1 MGGRVQYVRP
11 YQYDQ
16 PNAPP
21 PYSLWISPFADNEA
35 DQIRTYVTRDTY
47 RQGALCPS
55 I

>member
-1 MGGRVQYVRP
+1 MKAQSRRYR
-11 YQYDQ
+11 YDQ
-16 PNAPP
+16 TNARTP

-35 DQIRTYVTRDTY
+35 GQIRTYVIRDTY